1 MWLEFLQYAGI
12 GFLAQMVDGAL
23 GMAYGV
29 LSTSFLLGAGIP
41 PAAAS
46 ASVHT
51 AEVVTTGL
59 SGLSHAYF
67 KNIDR
72 RLFIR
77 LAMAGVVGG
86 AVGAYLLSSVPADA
100 VRPFIA
106 AYLGLMGIIILR
118 RAILWGRRVA
128 PKATPIAPLGFVG
141 GLLDALG
148 GGWGPIVVSTLIGR
162 GGTPRYSIGTVN
174 AAEFFVTLA
183 TSVTFVITL
192 GFHHGTIVL
201 GLLAGG
207 ALAAPF
213 AGYFSKR
220 IPPRPFTYAVGIA
233 IVLLSGWNLA
243 MLLLR

>member
-67 KNIDR
+67 RNIDR
-72 RLFIR
+72 RLFVR
-77 LAMAGVVGG
+77 LAAAGVVGG

-106 AYLGLMGIIILR
+106 AYLGVMGIVILR
-118 RAILWGRRVA
+118 RAILWGRHAA
-128 PKATPIAPLGFVG
+128 PKDTPIAPLGFVG

-162 GGTPRYSIGTVN
+162 GDTPRYSIGTVN

-183 TSVTFVITL
+183 TSLTFIVTL
-192 GFHHGTIVL
+192 GIQHWTIVL

-213 AGYFSKR
+213 AGYLSKR
-220 IPPRPFTYAVGIA
+220 IPARPFTYSVGIA
-233 IVLLSGWNLA
+233 IVLLAAWNLA
-243 MLLLR
+243 MLFLG

>member
-1 MWLEFLQYAGI
+1 MWLELLQYAGI

-29 LSTSFLLGAGIP
+29 ISTSFLLGAGIP

-46 ASVHT
+46 ASVHA

-72 RLFIR
+72 RLFVR
-77 LAMAGVVGG
+77 LAVAGMIGG
-86 AVGAYLLSSVPADA
+86 AIGAYLLSAVPGDA

-106 AYLGLMGIIILR
+106 VYLGVMGIVILR
-118 RAILWGRRVA
+118 RAVLWSRRSE
-128 PKATPIAPLGFVG
+128 PRDTPVAPLGFVG

-162 GGTPRYSIGTVN
+162 GTAPRYSIGTVN

-183 TSVTFVITL
+183 TSITFIVTL
-192 GFHHGTIVL
+192 GIQHWTVVL

-207 ALAAPF
+207 AVAAPF
-213 AGYFSKR
+213 AGLFSKR
-220 IPPRPFTYAVGIA
+220 IPARPFTYAVGIA
-233 IVLLSGWNLA
+233 VVALAGWNLA
-243 MLLLR
+243 LLFLR

>member
-1 MWLEFLQYAGI
+1 MWLELGQYAAI
-12 GFLAQMVDGAL
+12 GFLAQLVDGAL

-46 ASVHT
+46 AAVH
-51 AEVVTTGL
+51 ASEVVTTGL

-72 RLFIR
+72 RLFLR
-77 LAMAGVVGG
+77 LACAGVVGG
-86 AVGAYLLSSVPADA
+86 ATGAVLLSSVPSSA

-106 AYLGLMGIIILR
+106 AYLGLMGVVILR
-118 RAILWGRRVA
+118 RAILWRVRSD
-128 PKATPIAPLGFVG
+128 PKDMPVAPLGFVG

-148 GGWGPIVVSTLIGR
+148 GGWGPIVVSTLVGR
-162 GGTPRYSIGTVN
+162 GVTPRYSIGTVN

-183 TSVTFVITL
+183 TSLTFVATI
-192 GFHHGTIVL
+192 GFQHWEIVV

-207 ALAAPF
+207 AVAAPF
-213 AGYFSKR
+213 AGFLGKH
-220 IPPRPFTYAVGIA
+220 IPARPFTYAVAIA
-233 IVLLSGWNLA
+233 IILLSGWNLA
-243 MLLLR
+243 ILFLP

>member
-12 GFLAQMVDGAL
+12 GFFAQLVDGAL

-46 ASVHT
+46 ASVHA

-67 KNIDR
+67 RNIDR
-72 RLFIR
+72 RFFVR
-77 LAMAGVVGG
+77 LAVAGVAGG
-86 AVGAYLLSSVPADA
+86 AVGAYLLSSVPADT
-100 VRPFIA
+100 VRPFIV
-106 AYLGLMGIIILR
+106 AYLGIMGIVILR
-118 RAILWGRRVA
+118 RAILWHRRAA
-128 PKATPIAPLGFVG
+128 PKSTPIAPLGFVG

-148 GGWGPIVVSTLIGR
+148 GGWGPVVVSTLIGR

-183 TSVTFVITL
+183 TSITFIATL
-192 GFHHGTIVL
+192 GIQHWTIVL

-207 ALAAPF
+207 AIAAPF
-213 AGYFSKR
+213 AGFFSKR

-233 IVLLSGWNLA
+233 IILLSGWNLA
-243 MLLLR
+243 MLFLK

>member
-1 MWLEFLQYAGI
+1 MWLEFIQYAGI

-72 RLFIR
+72 RLFRR
-77 LAMAGVVGG
+77 LAVAGMIGG
-86 AVGAYLLSSVPADA
+86 AVGAFLLSSVPADA
-100 VRPFIA
+100 VRPFVA
-106 AYLGLMGIIILR
+106 VYLGLMGVVILR
-118 RAILWGRRVA
+118 RAVRWGRRTE
-128 PKATPIAPLGFVG
+128 PKETAVAPLGFVG

-148 GGWGPIVVSTLIGR
+148 GGWGPIVVSTLVGR

-192 GFHHGTIVL
+192 GIQHWTIVL

-213 AGYFSKR
+213 AGYFSKHVPAR
-220 IPPRPFTYAVGIA
+220 LFTYLVGIA
-233 IVLLSGWNLA
+233 IVLISIWNLA
-243 MLLLR
+243 LLFLR

>member
-1 MWLEFLQYAGI
+1 MIEFIQYAAI
-12 GFLAQMVDGAL
+12 GFLAQIVDGAL

-29 LSTSFLLGAGIP
+29 LSTSFLLGAGIA

-46 ASVHT
+46 ASVHA

-72 RLFIR
+72 KLFVR
-77 LAMAGVVGG
+77 LAIAGVIGG
-86 AVGAYLLSSVPADA
+86 AVGAYLLSSVPSAA

-106 AYLGLMGIIILR
+106 AYLGLMGVVILR
-118 RAILWGRRVA
+118 RAILWGRRA
-128 PKATPIAPLGFVG
+128 EPKDTAIAPLGFIG

-148 GGWGPIVVSTLIGR
+148 GGWGPIVVSTLVGR

-183 TSVTFVITL
+183 TSLTFVITL
-192 GFHHGTIVL
+192 GIQHWTIVL

-207 ALAAPF
+207 AVAAPF
-213 AGYFSKR
+213 AGYFSKH
-220 IPPRPFTYAVGIA
+220 IPARPFTYAVGTA
-233 IVLLSGWNLA
+233 IILLSAWNLA
-243 MLLLR
+243 VLFLR

>member
-1 MWLEFLQYAGI
+1 MWLELLQYAGI

-29 LSTSFLLGAGIP
+29 ISTSFLLGAGIP

-46 ASVHT
+46 ASVHA

-67 KNIDR
+67 RNVDR
-72 RLFIR
+72 KLFVR
-77 LAMAGVVGG
+77 LAMAGVIGG

-106 AYLGLMGIIILR
+106 VYLGIMGIVILR
-118 RAILWGRRVA
+118 RALLWGRRHE
-128 PKATPIAPLGFVG
+128 PKETPVAPLGFIG

-162 GGTPRYSIGTVN
+162 GTAPRYSIGTVN

-183 TSVTFVITL
+183 TSITFIVTL
-192 GFHHGTIVL
+192 GIQHWTVIL

-207 ALAAPF
+207 AVAAPF
-213 AGYFSKR
+213 AGFFSKR
-220 IPPRPFTYAVGIA
+220 IPARPFTYAVGIA
-233 IVLLSGWNLA
+233 IVLLAGWNLA
-243 MLLLR
+243 MLYLR

>member
-1 MWLEFLQYAGI
+1 
-12 GFLAQMVDGAL
+12 
-23 GMAYGV
+23 
-29 LSTSFLLGAGIP
+29 
-41 PAAAS
+41 
-46 ASVHT
+46 VHA

-67 KNIDR
+67 RNIDR
-72 RLFIR
+72 RLFVR
-77 LAMAGVVGG
+77 LAVAGVAGG
-86 AVGAYLLSSVPADA
+86 AVGAYLLSSVPGDA

-118 RAILWGRRVA
+118 RAILWGRRA
-128 PKATPIAPLGFVG
+128 EPKTTPIAPLGFVG

-183 TSVTFVITL
+183 TSVTFIVTL
-192 GFHHGTIVL
+192 GIQHWTIVL

-207 ALAAPF
+207 AIAAPF

-220 IPPRPFTYAVGIA
+220 IPARPFTYAVGIA
-233 IVLLSGWNLA
+233 IILLSGWNLA
-243 MLLLR
+243 MLFLK